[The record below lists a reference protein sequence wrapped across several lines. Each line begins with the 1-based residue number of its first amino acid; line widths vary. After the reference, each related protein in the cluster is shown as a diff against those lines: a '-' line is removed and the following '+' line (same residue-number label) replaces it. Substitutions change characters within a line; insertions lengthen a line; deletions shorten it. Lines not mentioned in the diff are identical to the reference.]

1 MSSKKIHVSELRT
14 GMFVSKLDRNWLDT
28 PFIMH
33 GFLIESAS
41 DVDIVAEF
49 SEYVWVDVNPSAKQ
63 LTASLVKPAATQKP
77 GQAPSYQYHF
87 KRSEIWIIVKGI
99 AEIKIDDNV
108 KFHVVGDIIRIP
120 KEAKHQVTNIGET
133 DLVFVE
139 IQLGEYFGE
148 DDIVRLED
156 KYGRV

>member
-1 MSSKKIHVSELRT
+1 MTLETVSKPWGSYTNLMDEQYTKVKKIVIS
-14 GMFVSKLDRNWLDT
+14 S
-28 PFIMH
+28 
-33 GFLIESAS
+33 
-41 DVDIVAEF
+41 
-49 SEYVWVDVNPSAKQ
+49 
-63 LTASLVKPAATQKP
+63 
-77 GQAPSYQYHF
+77 GQSPSYQYHF
-87 KRSEIWIIVKGI
+87 KRSELWIIVKGI
-99 AEIKIDDNV
+99 AEVKIDDNITS
-108 KFHVVGDIIRIP
+108 HIIGDVIKIP